1 MNMFYEDNDWRVSE
15 RDQPQIIDNAYLYY
29 EILSDPVSWILPM
42 SLYLFQLAQILP
54 TEETFLLLFRR
65 DNPLESSVE
74 FMKVMYCST
83 LLWIWLVCF
92 VIAD

>member
-1 MNMFYEDNDWRVSE
+1 
-15 RDQPQIIDNAYLYY
+15 
-29 EILSDPVSWILPM
+29 M
-42 SLYLFQLAQILP
+42 SLYVFQLAQILP

-83 LLWIWLVCF
+83 LLWIWLVYF

>member
-1 MNMFYEDNDWRVSE
+1 
-15 RDQPQIIDNAYLYY
+15 
-29 EILSDPVSWILPM
+29 M

-74 FMKVMYCST
+74 FMKVMYFST
-83 LLWIWLVCF
+83 LLWIWLACF

>member
-1 MNMFYEDNDWRVSE
+1 
-15 RDQPQIIDNAYLYY
+15 
-29 EILSDPVSWILPM
+29 M
-42 SLYLFQLAQILP
+42 SLYVFQLAQILP

-92 VIAD
+92 VIAVKNIHLESGWLL